1 MQHDRDR
8 VVPSPRADQGAAG
21 HDAHD
26 PEPMSADVHQVAEM
40 NRIDRQEH
48 LAAGSERG
56 VSRGVVGSRV
66 LSNPRAYPGSGAD
79 PRNQHSKGLPT
90 GRPFRFPLS
99 AHPAVGE
106 ARHSP
111 DGPGAAPPSAHLPM
125 SRASPRTRPYIVDA
139 SSCCCSAK
147 IEL

>member
-56 VSRGVVGSRV
+56 VSRGVVGSHV

-79 PRNQHSKGLPT
+79 PRNQQNKGLPMAGPSSFQACAIFVPSPSGAT
-90 GRPFRFPLS
+90 TLRALRRS
-99 AHPAVGE
+99 A
-106 ARHSP
+106 
-111 DGPGAAPPSAHLPM
+111 
-125 SRASPRTRPYIVDA
+125 
-139 SSCCCSAK
+139 
-147 IEL
+147 